1 MNTTPFPYSLPSA
14 SLDALHLAQQ
24 ASALLAHL
32 GDQVDGMPGI
42 HQIGGM
48 ASVAGLIAV
57 CLDRVLNEVDATS
70 TLPMPSGE
78 GQADAR

>member
-24 ASALLAHL
+24 AAALLARL

-42 HQIGGM
+42 QQIGGM

-57 CLDRVLNEVDATS
+57 CLDRIIDDVDAAS
-70 TLPMPSGE
+70 TLPTCPGA
-78 GQADAR
+78 GA